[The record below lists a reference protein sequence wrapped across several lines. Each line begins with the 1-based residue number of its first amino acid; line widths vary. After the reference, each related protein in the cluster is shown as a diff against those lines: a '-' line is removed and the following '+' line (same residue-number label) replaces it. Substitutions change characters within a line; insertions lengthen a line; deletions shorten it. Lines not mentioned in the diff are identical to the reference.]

1 MSSYYRLLL
10 VALFLLVTPAAFAQ
24 VLGDGDEVLDKS
36 GISDG
41 CGDTMNAD
49 ECMAA
54 GMTSH
59 TRCISDYC
67 PACGFN
73 NSMTAATCYRLKG
86 NTGYC
91 SCTPQGI
98 TRDRWGQPMPNCT
111 TSGFCSSTPI

>member
-1 MSSYYRLLL
+1 MGSFYRLLL

-24 VLGDGDEVLDKS
+24 VFGGDDVFS
-36 GISDG
+36 MQGISDG
-41 CGDTMNAD
+41 CGDTMSAD
-49 ECMAA
+49 ECMSA

-59 TRCISDYC
+59 TRCVSDYC

-73 NSMTAATCYRLKG
+73 NTMTAATCYRLKG

-91 SCTPQGI
+91 TCQAAGI
-98 TRDRWGQPMPNCT
+98 TTDRWGQPMPVCN